1 MITIIGSINMDLIG
15 IVDRFP
21 EPGETVP
28 GTDFIAAPGG
38 KGANQALAAARGG
51 GQVRFVGAVGG
62 DATAGDPLALL
73 DAAGVDLSAVETVKG
88 PTGTAVILV
97 EASGEN
103 MIAVIPGA
111 NGHFLPQSA
120 SSLDFGRGDVLL
132 LQMEVPVETMVAGAK
147 RAKAAGA
154 AVILNIAPF
163 KAEATALLPHVDL
176 LVVNESEG
184 AALADTLE
192 TEAGAPEAL
201 AKALQATT
209 GKTVVMTLGEDG
221 ALAVQDGEVT
231 TVDAFSVDVV
241 DTVGAGDTFCG
252 TLATILDSGGALDA
266 AALKRAS
273 AAGALACTKKGAQPS
288 IPDAADV
295 DRLMGSQS

>member
-15 IVDRFP
+15 MVDRFP
-21 EPGETVP
+21 VPGETVP
-28 GTDFIAAPGG
+28 GTDFMAAPGG

-51 GQVRFVGAVGG
+51 GQVRFVGAVGS

-73 DAAGVDLSAVETVKG
+73 NAAGVDLSAVETVAG

-111 NGHFLPQSA
+111 NGHVLPEST
-120 SSLDFGRGDVLL
+120 SSLDFAMDDVLL
-132 LQMEVPVETMVAGAK
+132 LQMEVPVEIMVAGAK

-154 AVILNIAPF
+154 TVILNVAPF
-163 KAEATALLPHVDL
+163 KAEATALLPHVDI

-184 AALADTLE
+184 AALAAVLG
-192 TEAGAPEAL
+192 TEAGAPDAL

-209 GKTVVMTLGEDG
+209 GKRVVMTLGEDG
-221 ALAVQDGEVT
+221 ALTVQEGNVT
-231 TVDAFSVDVV
+231 KVDAFAVDVV

-252 TLATILDSGGALDA
+252 TLAVGLDSGEALDA
-266 AALKRAS
+266 TALRRAS

-288 IPDAADV
+288 IPNATDV
-295 DRLMGSQS
+295 DRLMDSQS